1 MSTALT
7 MMPCGTNIF
16 SIGGTKNYKCSSV
29 NSILP
34 CDLAQEIEKRTFS
47 MSCTKQNIVKP
58 TSGNDSVMILDCRS
72 FLAYN
77 FKHIA
82 GAINV
87 NCANNIV
94 KKRLQQGK
102 ITLVDLV
109 NSDQE
114 KECLR
119 SGKWLKA
126 VVYDENTTEL
136 EKMPASHPV
145 KLVLSSLMKDGKE
158 AFLLKGGLREF
169 SQCYQNLLSVQCTGD
184 DDKNENVSNAIER
197 INTLTRIQK
206 DLSERQNPGCPLNV
220 RATNVIPGV
229 FLGNASDAM
238 DFDFLTKNN
247 VMYVLNLT
255 CHCPNHF
262 VQDSRFHFKQ
272 IRIEDSCRE
281 NITDIIAEAIEFIDS
296 ARENQSS
303 VLVHCQGGV
312 SRSPTVVIAYLMHLK
327 KLSLTEAYQYVK
339 EKRACIAPNLNF
351 MGQLLQMEMKSR
363 GIDHKVINKEEV
375 LKTIGGCR
383 LELGNLEFDSVL

>member
-47 MSCTKQNIVKP
+47 MTCAKQNIVKS

-77 FKHIA
+77 FKHIS

-158 AFLLKGGLREF
+158 AFLLKGT
-169 SQCYQNLLSVQCTGD
+169 NL
-184 DDKNENVSNAIER
+184 AFI
-197 INTLTRIQK
+197 IH
-206 DLSERQNPGCPLNV
+206 
-220 RATNVIPGV
+220 
-229 FLGNASDAM
+229 
-238 DFDFLTKNN
+238 FLTFGFCSLVNKI
-247 VMYVLNLT
+247 T
-255 CHCPNHF
+255 CH
-262 VQDSRFHFKQ
+262 
-272 IRIEDSCRE
+272 
-281 NITDIIAEAIEFIDS
+281 
-296 ARENQSS
+296 
-303 VLVHCQGGV
+303 
-312 SRSPTVVIAYLMHLK
+312 
-327 KLSLTEAYQYVK
+327 
-339 EKRACIAPNLNF
+339 
-351 MGQLLQMEMKSR
+351 
-363 GIDHKVINKEEV
+363 
-375 LKTIGGCR
+375 
-383 LELGNLEFDSVL
+383 